1 MSPDSDSEETIPAP
15 GLAAGVDDL
24 FRRTESP
31 PEGVERGDTTG
42 LEAAPGSEEAK
53 GETVGAAPAV
63 DPLAALGY
71 DLGFEAGAGEGG
83 GGARRSEVEVGGPPP
98 VRGAEGTSEGV
109 EAESTGPGGPE
120 FAEAVEADY
129 EIAPAD
135 PGGAVASADFG
146 AILSGVVRE
155 RVDLPASVDSAPPMG
170 VSDDDLRRALAAFMA
185 SEAADRPASA
195 MRVRFQAEKLGGAGE
210 HEGVALA
217 VERMLVSRPDD
228 EGVRE
233 LACQLVTDE
242 VARVLTFRLVD
253 RARDEDEGRALAR
266 AFGRLNMEMADA
278 VSHTLARTEDR
289 IARRVLTEVLVRL
302 APEAQEI
309 MADFIQDARWT
320 VVRDAVTVIGR
331 TGIPNAVQF
340 LTTALAHEEPRVRA
354 EALRA
359 LGAVGGGEAAV
370 LARSYLDVADA
381 EVRNAAA
388 EAVGALRDPGSVPR
402 LLARLDDESER
413 EGLVA
418 LLHALGRIGDVAA
431 YPALEKRAAPGRLG
445 RGPTEVRVAAVR
457 ALAALDTADGWA
469 AVEALVDDR
478 DDEVRGLVRFLLRS
492 R

>member
-1 MSPDSDSEETIPAP
+1 MTGDGRRDEELPPA
-15 GLAAGVDDL
+15 LASKVDDL
-24 FRRTESP
+24 FRSTESEPSPRSERGAESKSGARFDEAAGSAPAPRAQSPTPPGSSPAP
-31 PEGVERGDTTG
+31 PE
-42 LEAAPGSEEAK
+42 
-53 GETVGAAPAV
+53 VGYIADVA
-63 DPLAALGY
+63 DHHQLAEWGY
-71 DLGFEAGAGEGG
+71 DLRSAPSPTAEAGRGSAGL
-83 GGARRSEVEVGGPPP
+83 VDQP
-98 VRGAEGTSEGV
+98 TGV
-109 EAESTGPGGPE
+109 EIGGETTSP
-120 FAEAVEADY
+120 D
-129 EIAPAD
+129 
-135 PGGAVASADFG
+135 DFG
-146 AILSGVVRE
+146 QVLRGVVRA
-155 RVDLPASVDSAPPMG
+155 RIDLPPDSDTAPPLG
-170 VSDDDLRRALAAFMA
+170 VSTDDLRRALAAFMA
-185 SEAADRPASA
+185 AGPDDRPARA
-195 MRVRFQAEKLGGAGE
+195 MRVRFQAEKLGGVGE

-228 EGVRE
+228 EGVRD

-242 VARVLTFRLVD
+242 VARVLTWRLVD

-370 LARSYLDVADA
+370 LARSYLDGADA

-431 YPALEKRAAPGRLG
+431 FPALEKRAAPGRLG

-457 ALAALDTADGWA
+457 ALAALDTADGWT